1 MSRCVLLLIG
11 FSSVAVG
18 CGRLGLGGLKCED
31 PEAYVNSTEIAP
43 VQVPSDLTLPD
54 ETGSLEIPPELDE
67 KELAQMRGPCL
78 ESPPEFF
85 EGRAEELE
93 E

>member
-1 MSRCVLLLIG
+1 MSRCILFLVG
-11 FSSVAVG
+11 FASVAVG

-31 PEAYVNSTEIAP
+31 PEVYVNSREIAP

-54 ETGSLEIPPELDE
+54 ETGSLEIPLELDE
-67 KELAQMRGPCL
+67 KEVTQMRGPCL

-85 EGRAEELE
+85 EGQAEELE
-93 E
+93 

>member
-1 MSRCVLLLIG
+1 LG
-11 FSSVAVG
+11 FAGVAVG

-31 PEAYVNSTEIAP
+31 PEVYANSREIAP
-43 VQVPSDLTLPD
+43 VQVPSDLTLPN

-67 KELAQMRGPCL
+67 KEIIQMRGPCL

-85 EGRAEELE
+85 EDREEE
-93 E
+93 PE